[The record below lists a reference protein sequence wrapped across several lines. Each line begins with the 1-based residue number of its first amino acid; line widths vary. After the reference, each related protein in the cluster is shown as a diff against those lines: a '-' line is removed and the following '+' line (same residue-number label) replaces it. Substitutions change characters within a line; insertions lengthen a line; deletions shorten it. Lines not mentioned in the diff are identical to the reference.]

1 MHASGEIDHGEAS
14 NARGTTGYFPDTM
27 HTTRFFG
34 TVVLA
39 GAFTLDACARP
50 VTTPTGST
58 TPTAPRV
65 AAVVPAIR
73 SSSRVPPMPTLVS
86 ASPTSVGM
94 DRALTARLDSVMAA
108 ALADGLAPGGVL
120 AVGRHG
126 RLVHMKGY
134 GFTNYAPGA
143 PQTEARTIYDVASLT
158 KVVVTTT
165 AAMMLEEQGRLRLDE
180 LVATHLPEFVNG
192 EAAKASITVRMLLTH
207 RAGLEAYAPL
217 HRDFRG
223 RAEYLRAIAERPL
236 KAAPGTET
244 IYSDWDMIVLQLLIE
259 RITGQPL
266 DVFASERIFQPL
278 GLRETMFRPDTTD
291 AGLRRRIA
299 PTEVDSLRGG
309 LLWGVVHDGNAWA
322 MGGVS
327 GHAGLFS
334 SARDLAAFAQMM
346 LNGGTY
352 DGVRLLRPAT
362 IARWT
367 VAQGAGSSRALGWD
381 TPATESSAGDYFSPR
396 SFGHTGFTGPYMW
409 IDPER
414 GLFVVLVTN
423 RVNSR
428 GVSQLHTPVRRA
440 ISDVVQA
447 AIIDAPLVR
456 WER

>member
-1 MHASGEIDHGEAS
+1 M
-14 NARGTTGYFPDTM
+14 YVL
-27 HTTRFFG
+27 RFVPFA
-34 TVVLA
+34 LA
-39 GAFTLDACARP
+39 AVACARP
-50 VTTPTGST
+50 VNVPAA
-58 TPTAPRV
+58 PTAPRV
-65 AAVVPAIR
+65 VPVVPAIR
-73 SSSRVPPMPTLVS
+73 SSSRVPPTPTLVT

-108 ALADGLAPGGVL
+108 ALADGLAPGAVL

-126 RLVHMKGY
+126 RLVHLKGY
-134 GFTNYAPGA
+134 GFTDYRPGA
-143 PQTEARTIYDVASLT
+143 PQTDASTIYDVASLT

-165 AAMMLEEQGRLRLDE
+165 AAMMLEEQGRLDLDD
-180 LVATHLPEFVNG
+180 LVATHLTGFVNG

-207 RAGLEAYAPL
+207 SGGLEAYAPL
-217 HRDFRG
+217 HVQTRG
-223 RAEYLRAIAERPL
+223 REEYLRAIAERPL
-236 KAAPGTET
+236 KAAPGTQT
-244 IYSDWDMIVLQLLIE
+244 IYSDWDMVLLQLVIE

-266 DVFASERIFQPL
+266 DVFATERIFNPL
-278 GLRETMFRPDTTD
+278 GLRETMYRPDTTD
-291 AGLRRRIA
+291 VALRRRIA
-299 PTEVDSLRGG
+299 PTQIDSLRGG

-334 SARDLAAFAQMM
+334 SARDLATFAQMM

-352 DGVRLLRPAT
+352 DGVRLLRAAT

-367 VAQGAGSSRALGWD
+367 APQDVGSSRALGWD
-381 TPATESSAGDYFSPR
+381 TPAAESSAGDYFSPR

-414 GLFVVLVTN
+414 GLFVVLMAN
-423 RVNSR
+423 RVHSR
-428 GVSQLHTPVRRA
+428 GVSNLHTPVRRQ

-447 AIIDAPLVR
+447 AVVDAPLVR

>member
-1 MHASGEIDHGEAS
+1 MAA
-14 NARGTTGYFPDTM
+14 
-27 HTTRFFG
+27 
-34 TVVLA
+34 
-39 GAFTLDACARP
+39 ACARP
-50 VTTPTGST
+50 VTVPATPT
-58 TPTAPRV
+58 PPRV
-65 AAVVPAIR
+65 VPVVPVIR
-73 SSSRVPPMPTLVS
+73 SSSRVPVTATLVT
-86 ASPTSVGM
+86 ASPMSVGM

-108 ALADGLAPGGVL
+108 ALADGLAPGAVL

-134 GFTNYAPGA
+134 GFTDYRPGA
-143 PQTEARTIYDVASLT
+143 AQTDSRTIYDVASLT

-165 AAMMLEEQGRLRLDE
+165 AAMMLEEQGRLRLDD
-180 LVATHLPEFVNG
+180 LVATHLPQFADG
-192 EAAKASITVRMLLTH
+192 EAAKASITIRMLLTH

-217 HRDFRG
+217 HRELRG
-223 RAEYLRAIAERPL
+223 REQYLRAITERPL
-236 KAAPGTET
+236 KAVPGTET
-244 IYSDWDMIVLQLLIE
+244 IYSDWDMFLLQLVIE

-278 GLRETMFRPDTTD
+278 GLRETMFRPDTTN
-291 AGLRRRIA
+291 AALRQRIA
-299 PTEVDSLRGG
+299 PTAVDTLRGG
-309 LLWGVVHDGNAWA
+309 LLWGVVHDPNAWA

-334 SARDLAAFAQMM
+334 SARDLAAFAQML

-362 IARWT
+362 ISRWT
-367 VAQGAGSSRALGWD
+367 APQTGGSSRALGWD

-396 SFGHTGFTGPYMW
+396 SFGHTGFTGPMMW

-414 GLFVVLVTN
+414 GLFVVLTTN

-428 GVSQLHTPVRRA
+428 GVSQLHTTVRPA
-440 ISDVVQA
+440 ISNVVQS
-447 AIIDAPLVR
+447 AIIDTPLVR

>member
-1 MHASGEIDHGEAS
+1 V
-14 NARGTTGYFPDTM
+14 P
-27 HTTRFFG
+27 
-34 TVVLA
+34 
-39 GAFTLDACARP
+39 P
-50 VTTPTGST
+50 TPTL
-58 TPTAPRV
+58 
-65 AAVVPAIR
+65 I
-73 SSSRVPPMPTLVS
+73 S

-94 DRALTARLDSVMAA
+94 DRSLTARLDSAMAA
-108 ALADGLAPGGVL
+108 ALAEGLAPGGVL

-134 GFTNYAPGA
+134 GFTDYAPGA
-143 PQTEARTIYDVASLT
+143 PQTDARTIYDVASLT

-165 AAMMLEEQGRLRLDE
+165 AAMMLEEQGRLRLDD
-180 LVATHLPEFVNG
+180 LVATYLPEFANG

-207 RAGLEAYAPL
+207 RAGFEAYAPL
-217 HRDFRG
+217 HRELRG
-223 RAEYLRAIAERPL
+223 REAYLRAIAERPL
-236 KAAPGTET
+236 KVPPGTET
-244 IYSDWDMIVLQLLIE
+244 IYSDWDMVLLGLVIE

-266 DVFASERIFQPL
+266 DVFAFERIFQPL
-278 GLRETMFRPDTTD
+278 GLRETMFRPDT
-291 AGLRRRIA
+291 ANVELRRRIA
-299 PTEVDSLRGG
+299 PTAIDSARGG
-309 LLWGVVHDGNAWA
+309 LLWGVVHDGNAGA

-352 DGVRLLRPAT
+352 DNVRLLRPTT

-367 VAQGAGSSRALGWD
+367 APQGAGSSRALGWD

-414 GLFVVLVTN
+414 DLFVVLVTN

-428 GVSQLHTPVRRA
+428 GESQLHTPVRRA
-440 ISDVVQA
+440 ISDIVQSAVV
-447 AIIDAPLVR
+447 DAPLVKWDR
-456 WER
+456 

>member
-1 MHASGEIDHGEAS
+1 V
-14 NARGTTGYFPDTM
+14 P
-27 HTTRFFG
+27 
-34 TVVLA
+34 
-39 GAFTLDACARP
+39 
-50 VTTPTGST
+50 ST
-58 TPTAPRV
+58 
-65 AAVVPAIR
+65 
-73 SSSRVPPMPTLVS
+73 STLVP

-94 DRALTARLDSVMAA
+94 DRSLTARLDSVMAA
-108 ALADGLAPGGVL
+108 ALADGLAPGAVL

-134 GFTNYAPGA
+134 GFTNYSPGA
-143 PQTEARTIYDVASLT
+143 PQTDARTIYDVASLT

-165 AAMMLEEQGRLRLDE
+165 TAMMLEEQGRLRLDD
-180 LVATHLPEFVNG
+180 LVATHLPELVDG
-192 EAAKASITVRMLLTH
+192 EAAKASITVRMLLMH
-207 RAGLEAYAPL
+207 RGGLEAYAPL
-217 HRDFRG
+217 HREFRG
-223 RAEYLRAIAERPL
+223 REEYLRAIAARPL
-236 KAAPGTET
+236 KAPPGTET
-244 IYSDWDMIVLQLLIE
+244 IYSDWDMVLLQLVIE
-259 RITGQPL
+259 HITGQPL

-278 GLRETMFRPDTTD
+278 GFRETMFRPDTTN
-291 AGLRRRIA
+291 AELRRRIA
-299 PTEVDSLRGG
+299 PTAVDSTRGG

-322 MGGVS
+322 LGGVS

-334 SARDLAAFAQMM
+334 SARDLASFAQMM

-367 VAQGAGSSRALGWD
+367 APQSAGSSRALGWD

-414 GLFVVLVTN
+414 DLFIVLVTN

-428 GVSQLHTPVRRA
+428 GESQLHTPVRRA

-447 AIIDAPLVR
+447 AVVDAPLVR
-456 WER
+456 WDR

>member
-1 MHASGEIDHGEAS
+1 
-14 NARGTTGYFPDTM
+14 M
-27 HTTRFFG
+27 HTHRFFG
-34 TVVLA
+34 TLA
-39 GAFTLDACARP
+39 LAAALSTDACARP
-50 VTTPTGST
+50 VTSPT
-58 TPTAPRV
+58 TPTVPRV
-65 AAVVPAIR
+65 MPVLPTIR
-73 SSSRVPPMPTLVS
+73 SSSRVPSTPTLMT
-86 ASPTSVGM
+86 ASPMSVGM
-94 DRALTARLDSVMAA
+94 DRSLTARLDSVMTA

-134 GFTNYAPGA
+134 GFTDYAPGA
-143 PQTEARTIYDVASLT
+143 PPADARTIYDVASLT

-165 AAMMLEEQGRLRLDE
+165 AAMMLEEQGRLDLDD

-192 EAAKASITVRMLLTH
+192 EAAKASITIRMLLTH
-207 RAGLEAYAPL
+207 SGGLEAYAPL
-217 HRDFRG
+217 HREFRG
-223 RAEYLRAIAERPL
+223 REEYLRAIAERPL
-236 KAAPGTET
+236 KAPPGTQA
-244 IYSDWDMIVLQLLIE
+244 IYSDWDMVLLQLVIE
-259 RITGQPL
+259 RIIGQPI
-266 DVFASERIFQPL
+266 DAFASERIFQPL
-278 GLRETMFRPDTTD
+278 GFRETMFRPDTTN
-291 AGLRRRIA
+291 AELRRRIA
-299 PTEVDSLRGG
+299 PTAIDTLRGG

-334 SARDLAAFAQMM
+334 SARDLASFAQMM

-367 VAQGAGSSRALGWD
+367 VPQSALSSRAHGWD

-396 SFGHTGFTGPYMW
+396 SFGHTGFTGPMMW

-414 GLFVVLVTN
+414 GLFVVLVAN

-440 ISDVVQA
+440 ISDVVQS
-447 AIIDAPLVR
+447 AIVDAPLVR

>member
-1 MHASGEIDHGEAS
+1 MDLLRLLGVSA
-14 NARGTTGYFPDTM
+14 
-27 HTTRFFG
+27 
-34 TVVLA
+34 LA
-39 GAFTLDACARP
+39 GLVVVDGCARP
-50 VTTPTGST
+50 VSGAVPPRGGGA
-58 TPTAPRV
+58 PPRV
-65 AAVVPAIR
+65 APAVSPIR
-73 SSSRVPPMPTLVS
+73 GSSRVPSTATLVT
-86 ASPTSVGM
+86 ATPTSVGM
-94 DRALTARLDSVMAA
+94 DRSLGPRLDSVMAA
-108 ALADGLAPGGVL
+108 ALNDGLAPGGVL

-126 RLVHMKGY
+126 RLVHMKSY
-134 GFTNYAPGA
+134 GFTDYGPSGTPTN
-143 PQTEARTIYDVASLT
+143 TSTIYDVASLT

-165 AAMMLEEQGRLRLDE
+165 AAMILEEQGRLDLDE
-180 LVATHLPEFVNG
+180 PVSTYLPEFVDG

-207 RAGLEAYAPL
+207 RGGLEAYAPL
-217 HRDFRG
+217 YKEFRG
-223 RAEYLRAIAERPL
+223 RDQYLEQIAQRPL
-236 KAAPGTET
+236 KAPPGKET
-244 IYSDWDMIVLQLLIE
+244 IYSDWDMVILQLIIE
-259 RITGQPL
+259 EITGQPL
-266 DVFASERIFQPL
+266 DVFAAERIFHPL
-278 GLRETMFRPDTTD
+278 GLRETMFNPDTTNL
-291 AGLRRRIA
+291 ALRRRIA
-299 PTEVDSLRGG
+299 PTAVDSMRRG

-334 SARDLAAFAQMM
+334 SARDLAVFAQMM

-367 VAQGAGSSRALGWD
+367 TAQGAGSSRALGWD
-381 TPATESSAGDYFSPR
+381 TPANESSAGDYFSPR

-428 GVSQLHTPVRRA
+428 GTSNLHTPVRRA

-447 AIIDAPLVR
+447 SIVDAPLVR

>member
-1 MHASGEIDHGEAS
+1 
-14 NARGTTGYFPDTM
+14 M
-27 HTTRFFG
+27 HTSRFFQTLG
-34 TVVLA
+34 LAAVLVA
-39 GAFTLDACARP
+39 DACARP
-50 VTTPTGST
+50 VVPSV
-58 TPTAPRV
+58 PAAPRV
-65 AAVVPAIR
+65 VPVVPTIR
-73 SSSRVPPMPTLVS
+73 SSSRVPPTPTLVT
-86 ASPTSVGM
+86 ASPTLVGM

-108 ALADGLAPGGVL
+108 ALADGLAPGAVL

-126 RLVHMKGY
+126 RLVHMKAY
-134 GFTNYAPGA
+134 GFTDYGPGA
-143 PQTEARTIYDVASLT
+143 VQTDPRTIYDVASLT

-165 AAMMLEEQGRLRLDE
+165 AAMMLEEQGRLRLDD
-180 LVATHLPEFVNG
+180 LVAAHLPEFVDG
-192 EAAKASITVRMLLTH
+192 EAAKASITIRMLLSH
-207 RAGLEAYAPL
+207 RGGLEAYAPL
-217 HRDFRG
+217 HRELRG
-223 RAEYLRAIAERPL
+223 RRQYLNAITERPL

-244 IYSDWDMIVLQLLIE
+244 IYSDWDMVILQLVIE
-259 RITGQPL
+259 RIVGQPL
-266 DVFASERIFQPL
+266 DVFASERIFHPL
-278 GLRETMFRPDTTD
+278 GLRETMFLPDTTNV
-291 AGLRRRIA
+291 GLRRRIA
-299 PTEVDSLRGG
+299 PTAVDTTRGG

-334 SARDLAAFAQMM
+334 SARDLATFAQMM

-352 DGVRLLRPAT
+352 DGVRLLHPAT

-396 SFGHTGFTGPYMW
+396 SYGHTGFTGPMMW

-428 GVSQLHTPVRRA
+428 GVSQLHAPVRKA

-447 AIIDAPLVR
+447 AVVDAPLVR

>member
-1 MHASGEIDHGEAS
+1 MQT
-14 NARGTTGYFPDTM
+14 R
-27 HTTRFFG
+27 RFFQ
-34 TVVLA
+34 TLA
-39 GAFTLDACARP
+39 VATIGATACAQP
-50 VTTPTGST
+50 TTVRGGSA
-58 TPTAPRV
+58 APARV
-65 AAVVPAIR
+65 ATPVFTPIR
-73 SSSRVPPMPTLVS
+73 SASRVPSTGTLVA

-94 DRALTARLDSVMAA
+94 DRSLGARLDSVMAA
-108 ALADGLAPGGVL
+108 ALTDGLSPGGVL

-126 RLVHMKGY
+126 RLVHLKSY
-134 GFTNYAPGA
+134 GFTDYGPSG
-143 PQTEARTIYDVASLT
+143 TTTTTTTSTIYDVASLT
-158 KVVVTTT
+158 KVVATTT
-165 AAMMLEEQGRLRLDE
+165 AAMMLEEQGRLNLDE
-180 LVATHLPEFVNG
+180 PVATYLPDFVDG

-207 RAGLEAYAPL
+207 RGGLEAYAPL
-217 HRDFRG
+217 YKEFRG
-223 RAEYLRAIAERPL
+223 REEYLEQIARRPL
-236 KAAPGTET
+236 KARPGTET
-244 IYSDWDMIVLQLLIE
+244 IYSDWDMVLLQLVIE
-259 RITGQPL
+259 RIIGQPL

-278 GLRETMFRPDTTD
+278 GLRETMFRPDTTNAD
-291 AGLRRRIA
+291 LRRRIA
-299 PTEVDSLRGG
+299 PTAVDTLRGG

-334 SARDLAAFAQMM
+334 SARDLASFAQMM

-367 VAQGAGSSRALGWD
+367 VPQSGGSSRAYGWD

-396 SFGHTGFTGPYMW
+396 SFGHTGFTGPMMW

-428 GVSQLHTPVRRA
+428 GVSQLHTPVRQQ
-440 ISDVVQA
+440 ISNVVQA
-447 AIIDAPLVR
+447 AVVDAPLVR

>member
-1 MHASGEIDHGEAS
+1 M
-14 NARGTTGYFPDTM
+14 P
-27 HTTRFFG
+27 
-34 TVVLA
+34 
-39 GAFTLDACARP
+39 
-50 VTTPTGST
+50 
-58 TPTAPRV
+58 
-65 AAVVPAIR
+65 PA
-73 SSSRVPPMPTLVS
+73 PTLVT

-94 DRALTARLDSVMAA
+94 DRALTARLDSAMAA
-108 ALADGLAPGGVL
+108 ALADGLAPGAVL

-134 GFTNYAPGA
+134 GFTDYSPRAAP
-143 PQTEARTIYDVASLT
+143 TDARTIYDAASLT

-165 AAMMLEEQGRLRLDE
+165 AAMMLEEQGRLRLDD

-192 EAAKASITVRMLLTH
+192 EAGKASITVRMLLTH
-207 RAGLEAYAPL
+207 RGGLEAYAPL
-217 HRDFRG
+217 YRELRG
-223 RAEYLRAIAERPL
+223 RDQYLRAIAERPL
-236 KAAPGTET
+236 KTPPGTET
-244 IYSDWDMIVLQLLIE
+244 IYSDWDMVLLGLVVE

-278 GLRETMFRPDTTD
+278 GLRETMFRPDTTNAD
-291 AGLRRRIA
+291 LRRRIA
-299 PTEVDSLRGG
+299 PTAIDTTRGG

-322 MGGVS
+322 LGGVS
-327 GHAGLFS
+327 GHAGLFT
-334 SARDLAAFAQMM
+334 SARDLAVFAQMM

-352 DGVRLLRPAT
+352 DGVRLLRPGT

-367 VAQGAGSSRALGWD
+367 TAQGAGSSRALGWD

-414 GLFVVLVTN
+414 GLFVVMVTN

-428 GVSQLHTPVRRA
+428 GESQLHTPVRRA
-440 ISDVVQA
+440 ISDIVQA
-447 AIIDAPLVR
+447 AVVDAPLVR

>member
-1 MHASGEIDHGEAS
+1 
-14 NARGTTGYFPDTM
+14 M
-27 HTTRFFG
+27 HTSRVFRALAL
-34 TVVLA
+34 VVCGMA
-39 GAFTLDACARP
+39 VACARP
-50 VTTPTGST
+50 VAAPAR
-58 TPTAPRV
+58 PTAPQV
-65 AAVVPAIR
+65 VPVVPAIR
-73 SSSRVPPMPTLVS
+73 SSSRVPLTPTLVT

-134 GFTNYAPGA
+134 GFTDYRPGSA
-143 PQTEARTIYDVASLT
+143 QTDARTIYDVASLT

-165 AAMMLEEQGRLRLDE
+165 AAMMLEEQGRLRLDD
-180 LVATHLPEFVNG
+180 LVTTHLPEVADG

-217 HRDFRG
+217 HREFRG
-223 RAEYLRAIAERPL
+223 REEYLRAIVERPL
-236 KAAPGTET
+236 KALPGTET
-244 IYSDWDMIVLQLLIE
+244 IYSDWDMFLLQLVIE
-259 RITGQPL
+259 RIIGQPL

-278 GLRETMFRPDTTD
+278 GFRETMFRPDTTD
-291 AGLRRRIA
+291 AALRHRIA
-299 PTEVDSLRGG
+299 PTAIDTLRGG
-309 LLWGVVHDGNAWA
+309 LLWGVVHDPNAWA

-334 SARDLAAFAQMM
+334 SARDLAAFAQML

-367 VAQGAGSSRALGWD
+367 APQSPGSSRALGWD
-381 TPATESSAGDYFSPR
+381 TPAAESSAGDYFSPR
-396 SFGHTGFTGPYMW
+396 SFGHTGFTGPMMW

-414 GLFVVLVTN
+414 GLFVVLTTN

-428 GVSQLHTPVRRA
+428 GVSQLHTTVRRA
-440 ISDVVQA
+440 ITDVVQS
-447 AIIDAPLVR
+447 AIVDAPLIR

>member
-1 MHASGEIDHGEAS
+1 
-14 NARGTTGYFPDTM
+14 M
-27 HTTRFFG
+27 HTKRFLG
-34 TVVLA
+34 VLA
-39 GAFTLDACARP
+39 LMIGLSTDACTPPVARRP
-50 VTTPTGST
+50 GPSTPAVARSGPVVTT
-58 TPTAPRV
+58 
-65 AAVVPAIR
+65 IR
-73 SSSRVPPMPTLVS
+73 SSSRVPPTPTLVS

-94 DRALTARLDSVMAA
+94 DRGLTARLDSVMAA
-108 ALADGLAPGGVL
+108 ALKDGLAPGAVL

-134 GFTNYAPGA
+134 GFTDYGVRGV
-143 PQTEARTIYDVASLT
+143 QTDPTTIYDVASLT
-158 KVVVTTT
+158 KVVATAT
-165 AAMMLEEQGRLRLDE
+165 AAMMLEEQGRLDLDD
-180 LVATHLPEFVNG
+180 LVATHLTEFVNG

-207 RAGLEAYAPL
+207 TGGLEAYAPL
-217 HRDFRG
+217 HVQTRG
-223 RAEYLRAIAERPL
+223 RDEYLRAIAERPL
-236 KAAPGTET
+236 KAPPGTST
-244 IYSDWDMIVLQLLIE
+244 IYSDWDMVLLQLVIE

-266 DVFASERIFQPL
+266 DVFATERIFNPL
-278 GLRETMFRPDTTD
+278 GLRETMYRPDTTD
-291 AGLRRRIA
+291 ARLRRRIA
-299 PTEVDSLRGG
+299 PTQVDSTRGG

-322 MGGVS
+322 LGGVS

-334 SARDLAAFAQMM
+334 SARDLAVFAQMM

-352 DGVRLLRPAT
+352 DGVRLLRAAT

-367 VAQGAGSSRALGWD
+367 VPQSTLSSRALGWD

-423 RVNSR
+423 RVNSQ

-447 AIIDAPLVR
+447 AIVDAPLVR

>member
-1 MHASGEIDHGEAS
+1 
-14 NARGTTGYFPDTM
+14 
-27 HTTRFFG
+27 
-34 TVVLA
+34 
-39 GAFTLDACARP
+39 
-50 VTTPTGST
+50 VTT
-58 TPTAPRV
+58 
-65 AAVVPAIR
+65 IR
-73 SSSRVPPMPTLVS
+73 SSSRVPATATLVS
-86 ASPTSVGM
+86 ASPTAVGM

-108 ALADGLAPGGVL
+108 AISGGLAPGAVL

-134 GFTNYAPGA
+134 GFTDYGGQAT
-143 PQTEARTIYDVASLT
+143 QTDARTIYDVASLT

-165 AAMMLEEQGRLRLDE
+165 MAMMLEEQGRLDLDD
-180 LVATHLPEFVNG
+180 LVSTHLPEFVNG
-192 EAAKASITVRMLLTH
+192 EAAKASITLRMLLTH
-207 RAGLEAYAPL
+207 SGGLEAYAPL
-217 HRDFRG
+217 YRDMRG
-223 RAEYLRAIAERPL
+223 REEYLRAIAERPL
-236 KAAPGTET
+236 KAAPGTTT
-244 IYSDWDMIVLQLLIE
+244 IYSDWDMVILQLVIE
-259 RITGQPL
+259 RIIGQPL
-266 DVFASERIFQPL
+266 DAFAAERIFNPL
-278 GLRETMFRPDTTD
+278 GLRETMFRPDTTNL
-291 AGLRRRIA
+291 ALRRRIA
-299 PTEVDSLRGG
+299 PTQVDSARGG

-322 MGGVS
+322 LGGVS

-334 SARDLAAFAQMM
+334 SARDLATFAQMM

-352 DGVRLLRPAT
+352 DGVRLLKPAT

-367 VAQGAGSSRALGWD
+367 VPQLAGSSRALGWD

-428 GVSQLHTPVRRA
+428 GVSDLHVPVRRA

-447 AIIDAPLVR
+447 AVVDAPLVR

>member
-1 MHASGEIDHGEAS
+1 M
-14 NARGTTGYFPDTM
+14 RP
-27 HTTRFFG
+27 
-34 TVVLA
+34 VPLLLA
-39 GAFTLDACARP
+39 LAAVACARP
-50 VTTPTGST
+50 VTSPAV
-58 TPTAPRV
+58 PTAPRV
-65 AAVVPAIR
+65 VPVVPAIR
-73 SSSRVPPMPTLVS
+73 SSSRIPSTPTLVT

-94 DRALTARLDSVMAA
+94 DRSLTARLDSVMTA
-108 ALADGLAPGGVL
+108 ALADGLAPGAVL

-134 GFTNYAPGA
+134 GFTDYSPTAV
-143 PQTEARTIYDVASLT
+143 QTDARTIYDVASLT

-165 AAMMLEEQGRLRLDE
+165 AAMMLEEQGRLRLDD
-180 LVATHLPEFVNG
+180 LVATHLPEVVNG
-192 EAAKASITVRMLLTH
+192 EAAKASITIGMLLTH
-207 RAGLEAYAPL
+207 RGGLEAYAPL
-217 HRDFRG
+217 HREVRG
-223 RAEYLRAIAERPL
+223 REEYLRAIAERPL
-236 KAAPGTET
+236 KAPPGTET
-244 IYSDWDMIVLQLLIE
+244 IYSDWDMVLLQLVIE

-278 GLRETMFRPDTTD
+278 GLRETMFRPDTAN

-299 PTEVDSLRGG
+299 PTAVDSTRGG

-322 MGGVS
+322 IGGVS

-334 SARDLAAFAQMM
+334 SARDLASFAQMM

-367 VAQGAGSSRALGWD
+367 APQTAGSSRARGWD

-396 SFGHTGFTGPYMW
+396 SFGHTGFTGPMMW

-414 GLFVVLVTN
+414 GLFVVLTTN

-428 GVSQLHTPVRRA
+428 GISELHVPVRRE
-440 ISDVVQA
+440 ITDVVQA
-447 AIIDAPLVR
+447 AVVDAPLIR

>member
-1 MHASGEIDHGEAS
+1 
-14 NARGTTGYFPDTM
+14 M
-27 HTTRFFG
+27 HTHRFFG
-34 TVVLA
+34 TLA
-39 GAFTLDACARP
+39 LAAALSTDACARP
-50 VTTPTGST
+50 VTSPT

-65 AAVVPAIR
+65 MPVVPTIR
-73 SSSRVPPMPTLVS
+73 SSSRVPSTPTLVT
-86 ASPTSVGM
+86 ASPMSVGM
-94 DRALTARLDSVMAA
+94 DRSLTARLDSVMAA

-134 GFTNYAPGA
+134 GFTDYAPGA
-143 PQTEARTIYDVASLT
+143 PQADARTIYDVASLT

-165 AAMMLEEQGRLRLDE
+165 AAMMLEEQGRLDLDD

-192 EAAKASITVRMLLTH
+192 EAAKASITIRMLLTH
-207 RAGLEAYAPL
+207 SGGLEAYAPL
-217 HRDFRG
+217 HREFRG
-223 RAEYLRAIAERPL
+223 REEYLRAIAERPL
-236 KAAPGTET
+236 KAPPGTQA
-244 IYSDWDMIVLQLLIE
+244 IYSDWDMVLLQLVIE
-259 RITGQPL
+259 RIIGQPI
-266 DVFASERIFQPL
+266 DAFASERIFQPL
-278 GLRETMFRPDTTD
+278 GFRETMFRPDTTN
-291 AGLRRRIA
+291 AELRRRIA
-299 PTEVDSLRGG
+299 PTAIDTLRGG

-334 SARDLAAFAQMM
+334 SARDLASFAQMM

-367 VAQGAGSSRALGWD
+367 VPQSALSSRAHGWD

-396 SFGHTGFTGPYMW
+396 SFGHTGFTGPMMW

-414 GLFVVLVTN
+414 GLFVVLVAN

-440 ISDVVQA
+440 ISDVVQSS
-447 AIIDAPLVR
+447 IVDVPLVR

>member
-1 MHASGEIDHGEAS
+1 MHSQ
-14 NARGTTGYFPDTM
+14 P
-27 HTTRFFG
+27 FFG
-34 TVVLA
+34 TLA
-39 GAFTLDACARP
+39 LAAALTTDACTRP
-50 VTTPTGST
+50 VNVPTTPTV
-58 TPTAPRV
+58 PRV
-65 AAVVPAIR
+65 VPVVPTIR
-73 SSSRVPPMPTLVS
+73 SSSRVPSTPTLVT
-86 ASPTSVGM
+86 ASPTTVGM
-94 DRALTARLDSVMAA
+94 DRSLTARLDSVMTA
-108 ALADGLAPGGVL
+108 ALAEGLAPGAVL

-134 GFTNYAPGA
+134 GFTDYAPGA
-143 PQTEARTIYDVASLT
+143 TQTDARTIYDVASLT

-165 AAMMLEEQGRLRLDE
+165 VAMMLEEQGRLDLDD

-192 EAAKASITVRMLLTH
+192 EAAKASITIRMLLTH
-207 RAGLEAYAPL
+207 SGGLEAYAPL
-217 HRDFRG
+217 HREFRG
-223 RAEYLRAIAERPL
+223 REQYLRAIAERPL
-236 KAAPGTET
+236 KAAPGTQT
-244 IYSDWDMIVLQLLIE
+244 IYSDWDMVLLQLVLE
-259 RITGQPL
+259 RIIGQPL

-278 GLRETMFRPDTTD
+278 GLRETMFHPDTTNAD
-291 AGLRRRIA
+291 LRRRIA
-299 PTEVDSLRGG
+299 PTAIDTLRGG

-334 SARDLAAFAQMM
+334 SARDLASFAQMM

-367 VAQGAGSSRALGWD
+367 VAQSPLSSRAHGWD

-396 SFGHTGFTGPYMW
+396 SFGHTGFTGPMMW

-414 GLFVVLVTN
+414 GLFVVLLTN

-428 GVSQLHTPVRRA
+428 GVSERHVTVRRE
-440 ISDVVQA
+440 ISDFVQA
-447 AIIDAPLVR
+447 AVVDAPLVR

>member
-1 MHASGEIDHGEAS
+1 
-14 NARGTTGYFPDTM
+14 
-27 HTTRFFG
+27 
-34 TVVLA
+34 
-39 GAFTLDACARP
+39 
-50 VTTPTGST
+50 
-58 TPTAPRV
+58 
-65 AAVVPAIR
+65 
-73 SSSRVPPMPTLVS
+73 
-86 ASPTSVGM
+86 M

-134 GFTNYAPGA
+134 GFTDYRPGA
-143 PQTEARTIYDVASLT
+143 PQTDLRTIYDVASLT

-165 AAMMLEEQGRLRLDE
+165 AAMMLEEQGRLRLND
-180 LVATHLPEFVNG
+180 LVATHLPEFVDG
-192 EAAKASITVRMLLTH
+192 EAAKAAITVRMLLTH
-207 RAGLEAYAPL
+207 RGGLEAYAPL
-217 HRDFRG
+217 HREHRG
-223 RAEYLRAIAERPL
+223 REQYLHAITERPL

-244 IYSDWDMIVLQLLIE
+244 IYSDWDMIILQLVIE

-266 DVFASERIFQPL
+266 DVFASERIFHPL

-291 AGLRRRIA
+291 VGLRRRIA
-299 PTEVDSLRGG
+299 PTAVDSARGG

-322 MGGVS
+322 IGGVA

-334 SARDLAAFAQMM
+334 SARDLATFAQMM

-352 DGVRLLRPAT
+352 DGVRLLNPAT

-367 VAQGAGSSRALGWD
+367 VPQGAGSSRALGWD

-396 SFGHTGFTGPYMW
+396 SFGHTGFTGPMMW

-428 GVSQLHTPVRRA
+428 GVSQLHTPVRKA
-440 ISDVVQA
+440 ISDVVQSA
-447 AIIDAPLVR
+447 VVDAPLVR